1 MQMLRTFWD
10 VFVQTFQY
18 QKNVCY
24 VYQPK
29 TLLGF
34 SDLLGFL
41 QSERK
46 KKWHMI
52 QYQIFPLVAL
62 IQVRIGGFEEGIWPS

>member
-18 QKNVCY
+18 KKNVCYDCY

-46 KKWHMI
+46 KK
-52 QYQIFPLVAL
+52 
-62 IQVRIGGFEEGIWPS
+62 

>member
-29 TLLGF
+29 ALLGF

-46 KKWHMI
+46 KSDI
-52 QYQIFPLVAL
+52 
-62 IQVRIGGFEEGIWPS
+62 